1 MAIDIFFFRLL
12 FPKAF
17 LHITMSHLSDE
28 DDEFLYGASDV
39 VDTKTK
45 NPLDTKNGML
55 RSG

>member
-1 MAIDIFFFRLL
+1 MAIDIFFF
-12 FPKAF
+12 FVVSTF

-45 NPLDTKNGML
+45 NPLDTKTGML
-55 RSG
+55 RSR